1 MDIIKEKNY
10 EKDKMA
16 GFMDLF
22 DPTLCDEPITD
33 DLEELLSA
41 SALLEQQPKRPN
53 LPPRSKT
60 TLDLTSHFRAH
71 HEGQYNTAMIVNNQ
85 HNLSFLQKWPS

>member
-1 MDIIKEKNY
+1 
-10 EKDKMA
+10 MA
-16 GFMDLF
+16 VFMDLF

-41 SALLEQQPKRPN
+41 TALLEQPKRPT

-60 TLDLTSHFRAH
+60 TLDLCSNFKASSDGKCHLLDFRGKIAKRRCH
-71 HEGQYNTAMIVNNQ
+71 ST
-85 HNLSFLQKWPS
+85 KTDWP

>member
-33 DLEELLSA
+33 DLDELLSA
-41 SALLEQQPKRPN
+41 SALLEQQPKRPI

-71 HEGQYNTAMIVNNQ
+71 HEGQLIPQ
-85 HNLSFLQKWPS
+85 